1 MRETYTTQN
10 ASIDTTAA
18 LDALTEIEVL
28 ANIANC
34 VITASNTPVL
44 NPTIADEIGLYIE
57 KAMLTTVSNIR
68 EALTGNGG
76 DHQ

>member
-34 VITASNTPVL
+34 VISASNTPVL
-44 NPTIADEIGLYIE
+44 NPNIAAEIGLYIE
-57 KAMLTTVSNIR
+57 TALLGTVNNIR

-76 DHQ
+76 EQQ